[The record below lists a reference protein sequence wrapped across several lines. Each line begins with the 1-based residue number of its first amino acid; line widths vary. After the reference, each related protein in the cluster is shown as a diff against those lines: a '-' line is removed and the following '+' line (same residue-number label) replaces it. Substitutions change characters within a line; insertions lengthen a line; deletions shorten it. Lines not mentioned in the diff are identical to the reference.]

1 MLSIIIPT
9 LNEEKYLGRLLRLI
23 KKQSYQPKEIIVADG
38 SSTDKTISIARSFG
52 CRIIKGGT
60 PAQGR
65 TAGGKKA
72 KGKILLFLDADV
84 IFRGTN
90 FLKRIIDNYKND
102 QNSIASVWFVS
113 QEQNAVNKFICWAAN
128 LNKKINLIITKKWR
142 VITGEFGIFIICS
155 KHIFDAV
162 GFFPTFANNTFT
174 MEDTLFFR
182 EAIKK
187 GFQYRVFPEKIY
199 MSGRRIKNKNL
210 FKLLVWGILTLLII
224 ITSFLNPKVNNH
236 ILRGYEEM
244 RKGI

>member
-90 FLKRIIDNYKND
+90 FLKRIMKL
-102 QNSIASVWFVS
+102 F
-113 QEQNAVNKFICWAAN
+113 
-128 LNKKINLIITKKWR
+128 LT
-142 VITGEFGIFIICS
+142 
-155 KHIFDAV
+155 KHIHA
-162 GFFPTFANNTFT
+162 
-174 MEDTLFFR
+174 
-182 EAIKK
+182 
-187 GFQYRVFPEKIY
+187 
-199 MSGRRIKNKNL
+199 
-210 FKLLVWGILTLLII
+210 
-224 ITSFLNPKVNNH
+224 H
-236 ILRGYEEM
+236 
-244 RKGI
+244 